1 MSASSISSERRALY
15 YLGMVL
21 VAAGLVLFVSNFF
34 FLAAEMG
41 KGDTGPQLPRNDVPM
56 SDPDWWAKSR
66 AEHDRFAAQMRTEH
80 ERHGI
85 FGRNMMIRALGG
97 MGLMVLGGLLM
108 RVGAAGWAG
117 AGVVLNPEQ
126 ARKDLE
132 PWARMGGGVLQ
143 DALSEVD
150 LDRKAE
156 ERLEAPPP
164 AVKIRC
170 RKCQA
175 LSDETARFCSQC
187 GAAL

>member
-1 MSASSISSERRALY
+1 MSASSISSERKTLY

-21 VAAGLVLFVSNFF
+21 IAAGLALFLSNFF
-34 FLAAEMG
+34 FLATEMG
-41 KGDTGPQLPRNDVPM
+41 KGDTGPQLPKNDVPM
-56 SDPDWWAKSR
+56 SDPQWWEKSK
-66 AEHDRFAAQMRTEH
+66 EQHEKFAAEAKAKHQEH
-80 ERHGI
+80 GL

-150 LDRKAE
+150 LVRKAE
-156 ERLEAPPP
+156 ERLDAPPP
-164 AVKIRC
+164 VKIRC

-187 GAAL
+187 GSAL